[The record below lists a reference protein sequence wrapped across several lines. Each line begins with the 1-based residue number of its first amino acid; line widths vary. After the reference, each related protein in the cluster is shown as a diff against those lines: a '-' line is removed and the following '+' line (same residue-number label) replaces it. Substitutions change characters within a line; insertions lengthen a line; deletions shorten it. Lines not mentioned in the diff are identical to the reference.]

1 MTSENAKSASDM
13 LHIALK
19 LVLNKALKLADDKY
33 IKY

>member
-1 MTSENAKSASDM
+1 MASENAQSASDM
-13 LHIALK
+13 LHITLK